1 MMLFETKKLTAKVL
15 EEEFA
20 IFWIKLNFLTNILL
34 QTHLK
39 TVFTSVHGLC
49 RFIKFNP
56 LLI

>member
-1 MMLFETKKLTAKVL
+1 MMLFETKKLTGKVL

-39 TVFTSVHGLC
+39 TVFTSVHGL
-49 RFIKFNP
+49 FD
-56 LLI
+56 LLNLTLC